1 MAGANWTGAEGQVDD
16 MVFGQEDG
24 AGNNSTLHRG
34 IRADSEANVY
44 YGDWGN
50 DLNDAGTATPGEWT
64 HLALSYDGTDM
75 VVFVNGVESS
85 RGAGGT
91 MAGHALPVIIGG
103 HRRDAVDL
111 V

>member
-24 AGNNSTLHRG
+24 AGNNSTLHQG